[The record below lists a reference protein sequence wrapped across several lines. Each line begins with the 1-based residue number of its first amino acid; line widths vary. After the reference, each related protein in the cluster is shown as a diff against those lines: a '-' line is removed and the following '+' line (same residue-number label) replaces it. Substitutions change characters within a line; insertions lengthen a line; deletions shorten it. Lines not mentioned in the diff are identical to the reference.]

1 MEEQQK
7 DLRIVELYLARDEA
21 AIAETER
28 LYGSFCL
35 QVSLGI
41 LGDRRDAEECVSD
54 TYLRVWNSIPPN
66 RPRSLKAYLAR
77 IVRNLSID
85 RIKANRALKRSH
97 ELEMALE
104 ELGDCIPADMDGR
117 PYGSADALTEALPT
131 LLNSFL
137 YTLAEEEWQLFCGRY
152 WHNRSVKD
160 LARSHGLTPK
170 AVTMRLSRTREKLRK
185 YIEERG
191 YTL

>member
-1 MEEQQK
+1 MEDKE
-7 DLRIVELYLARDEA
+7 IIALYFDRDER
-21 AIAETER
+21 AIRETADK
-28 LYGSFCL
+28 YGDFCEG
-35 QVSLGI
+35 VAMGI
-41 LGDRRDAEECVSD
+41 LGNRQDAEECVSD